1 MSKTTKKGIQK
12 TRKKRKSPVLDSSNV
27 IIVTHTTEKET
38 LFPEKLKKMNE
49 MLSNAQLRHA

>member
-1 MSKTTKKGIQK
+1 MSKTTKKDMQK
-12 TRKKRKSPVLDSSNV
+12 TRKKRKSPVLDSSNI

-49 MLSNAQLRHA
+49 MISKSQLRNA